1 MFTPVNTSI
10 GALLLFSGSFGLLLH
25 NGRVFGISSM
35 LRTCLLNPSLCLPR
49 KDSKSARA
57 DDDDIDQVHHDDQED
72 QNFPAL
78 AGLIT
83 APLLVKL
90 VVPSLLPSYAD
101 SAVASTFWMSAAAIL
116 GTGILTGWGTKV
128 SSVASV
134 FSAT

>member
-49 KDSKSARA
+49 KDSKSVRG
-57 DDDDIDQVHHDDQED
+57 DDDTDQVHDVHED
-72 QNFPAL
+72 ENFPAL

-90 VVPSLLPSYAD
+90 VAPSLLPSYPD
-101 SAVASTFWMSAAAIL
+101 PTGASTFWVSAAAIL

-128 SSVASV
+128 GSVASV